1 LITALSL
8 VGLQQ
13 FATSSVVSV
22 FSKFLSYGVIGSVM
36 ILMLWIFMLVKFSFW
51 AVSFPSYMRTSMAAG
66 DQEPG
71 RKYEE
76 LTRQNWN

>member
-36 ILMLWIFMLVKFSFW
+36 ILMLWIFVACQIFFLGCEFSFVY
-51 AVSFPSYMRTSMAAG
+51 AHIYGSRRSGTGQEVS
-66 DQEPG
+66 
-71 RKYEE
+71 
-76 LTRQNWN
+76 